1 MARSIGD
8 HAVKAVGVTAEPEV
22 RMRKILPGDRFIVIA
37 SDGVWEFLSSVEVM
51 VLVQEE
57 LQKGKGSSTAATAA
71 CETLIAR
78 AANKWQ
84 AQEGDYRDDY
94 KHTAVRQTHTAA

>member
-1 MARSIGD
+1 
-8 HAVKAVGVTAEPEV
+8 
-22 RMRKILPGDRFIVIA
+22 
-37 SDGVWEFLSSVEVM
+37 M

-57 LQKGKGSSTAATAA
+57 LQKAKGLSTAATVA

-84 AQEGDYRDDY
+84 AQEGDYRDGNVY
-94 KHTAVRQTHTAA
+94 SSILYAVYTICAYILYTGCIVAYTINNIGTHCA

>member
-37 SDGVWEFLSSVEVM
+37 SDGVSHM
-51 VLVQEE
+51 
-57 LQKGKGSSTAATAA
+57 
-71 CETLIAR
+71 
-78 AANKWQ
+78 
-84 AQEGDYRDDY
+84 
-94 KHTAVRQTHTAA
+94 

>member
-1 MARSIGD
+1 LLID
-8 HAVKAVGVTAEPEV
+8 
-22 RMRKILPGDRFIVIA
+22 IQ
-37 SDGVWEFLSSVEVM
+37 VWEFLSSVEVM

-57 LQKGKGSSTAATAA
+57 LQKAKGSSTAATVA

-84 AQEGDYRDDY
+84 AQEGDYRDGMCVLQY
-94 KHTAVRQTHTAA
+94 SILYI

>member
-1 MARSIGD
+1 
-8 HAVKAVGVTAEPEV
+8 
-22 RMRKILPGDRFIVIA
+22 
-37 SDGVWEFLSSVEVM
+37 M

-57 LQKGKGSSTAATAA
+57 LQKGKGSATAATAA

-84 AQEGDYRDDY
+84 AQEGDYRDGTY
-94 KHTAVRQTHTAA
+94 IRHHIIL